1 MPRLSWQ
8 KPAPDRPSS
17 ICEPAAVTLLAAKI
31 LLAPLCV
38 VAVSL
43 AGRRWGVAVAG
54 VLGGLPVV
62 AGPILLV
69 ETLIHGRGFGAD
81 AAAGTLLGLAA
92 LTAFVVVYGR
102 VAVAAGPVPSVLCGW
117 TAFLLGVAVLSLVQP
132 PPALSLVLVAACFAL
147 GLRLL
152 PPAPSP
158 PPAAAAPP
166 WWDLPARALA
176 ALGLVLTLTAVS
188 GALGPHLSGLLA
200 PFPIITSVLA
210 VFTHA
215 HGGVAQVGV
224 LLRNFLSASTASP
237 PSASCSRSPCPR
249 WRPPPPSASR
259 RRRRSPC
266 RRRPSPALAPPAR
279 ALDSVEQASR
289 LVSYSPAL
297 RSQRPT
303 SPGSPSAASAS
314 A

>member
-1 MPRLSWQ
+1 MTKSLTVRGV
-8 KPAPDRPSS
+8 AP

-43 AGRRWGVAVAG
+43 AGRRWGMAVAG

-69 ETLIHGRGFGAD
+69 VTLLHGDGFGAD

-102 VAVAAGPVPSVLCGW
+102 FSATAWPIQSVLCGW
-117 TAFLLGVAVLSLVQP
+117 TAFLLGIAVLSLIQP
-132 PPALSLVLVAACFAL
+132 PPALSLILVAVCFAL

-152 PPAPSP
+152 PPASWP
-158 PPAAAAPP
+158 PPAATAPP
-166 WWDLPARALA
+166 WRDLPARALA
-176 ALGLVLTLTAVS
+176 ALGLVLALTAVS

-215 HGGVAQVGV
+215 HGGFAQVSV
-224 LLRNFLSASTASP
+224 LLRNFLFGFYGFAAFCFVL
-237 PSASCSRSPCPR
+237 AI
-249 WRPPPPSASR
+249 AL
-259 RRRRSPC
+259 
-266 RRRPSPALAPPAR
+266 PALAIATAFGLATTA
-279 ALDSVEQASR
+279 ALAAQATTFLLRSR
-289 LVSYSPAL
+289 LLLAPS
-297 RSQRPT
+297 T
-303 SPGSPSAASAS
+303 S
-314 A
+314 

>member
-1 MPRLSWQ
+1 MRLVI
-8 KPAPDRPSS
+8 PT

-69 ETLIHGRGFGAD
+69 ETQLHGRDFGAD

-102 VAVAAGPVPSVLCGW
+102 RATAAGPLVSVLCGW
-117 TAFLLGVAVLSLVQP
+117 TAFLVAVALLSPIEPPPELSLI
-132 PPALSLVLVAACFAL
+132 LVGTGFAL
-147 GLRLL
+147 GLKLL
-152 PPAPSP
+152 PPAPKRALP
-158 PPAAAAPP
+158 PAAPP
-166 WWDLPARALA
+166 WWDLPGRALA
-176 ALGLVLTLTAVS
+176 ALTLVLALTAAS

-210 VFTHA
+210 AFTHA
-215 HGGVAQVGV
+215 HGGVAQVDL
-224 LLRNFLSASTASP
+224 LLRNFLVGFYGFAAFCFVLAIALPTLATGAAFGLATAV
-237 PSASCSRSPCPR
+237 ALTVQATIFYLR
-249 WRPPPPSASR
+249 ASR
-259 RRRRSPC
+259 PVS
-266 RRRPSPALAPPAR
+266 AL
-279 ALDSVEQASR
+279 
-289 LVSYSPAL
+289 
-297 RSQRPT
+297 
-303 SPGSPSAASAS
+303 
-314 A
+314 

>member
-1 MPRLSWQ
+1 M
-8 KPAPDRPSS
+8 
-17 ICEPAAVTLLAAKI
+17 TLLAAKV
-31 LLAPLCV
+31 LLSPLCV

-43 AGRRWGVAVAG
+43 AGRRWGMAAAG

-69 ETLIHGRGFGAD
+69 ETLLHGRDFGSD

-102 VAVAAGPVPSVLCGW
+102 AATRTGPARSVLCGW
-117 TAFLLGVAVLSLVQP
+117 AAFLLGVAVLSPVKP
-132 PPALSLVLVAACFAL
+132 PPALSLVFVAACFAL

-152 PPAPSP
+152 PP
-158 PPAAAAPP
+158 PPADPPAPVTPP

-176 ALGLVLTLTAVS
+176 ALALVLALTAAS

-215 HGGVAQVGV
+215 HGGAVQLDL
-224 LLRNFLSASTASP
+224 LLRNFLRGFYGFAAFCFALTTALPASTTAV
-237 PSASCSRSPCPR
+237 AFGLAAAVALGVQAAVFCST
-249 WRPPPPSASR
+249 R
-259 RRRRSPC
+259 RG
-266 RRRPSPALAPPAR
+266 
-279 ALDSVEQASR
+279 
-289 LVSYSPAL
+289 
-297 RSQRPT
+297 T
-303 SPGSPSAASAS
+303 
-314 A
+314 

>member
-1 MPRLSWQ
+1 M
-8 KPAPDRPSS
+8 
-17 ICEPAAVTLLAAKI
+17 TLLAAK
-31 LLAPLCV
+31 LLLSPLCV

-43 AGRRWGVAVAG
+43 AGRRWGMAVAG

-69 ETLIHGRGFGAD
+69 ETLLHGRDFGAD

-102 VAVAAGPVPSVLCGW
+102 VAETAGPVPSLLCGW
-117 TAFLLGVAVLSLVQP
+117 AAFLLGVAVLNPVQP

-158 PPAAAAPP
+158 PPTIAAPP
-166 WWDLPARALA
+166 RWDLPARALA
-176 ALGLVLTLTAVS
+176 ALGLVLALTAVS

-200 PFPIITSVLA
+200 PFPIITSILT

-215 HGGVAQVGV
+215 HGGFAPVAI
-224 LLRNFLSASTASP
+224 LLRNFLLGFYGFAAFCFVLAVALPTLTTA
-237 PSASCSRSPCPR
+237 A
-249 WRPPPPSASR
+249 AFGLATAA
-259 RRRRSPC
+259 
-266 RRRPSPALAPPAR
+266 ALA
-279 ALDSVEQASR
+279 VQATIFLGAKEVAAGSR
-289 LVSYSPAL
+289 TA
-297 RSQRPT
+297 
-303 SPGSPSAASAS
+303 
-314 A
+314 

>member
-1 MPRLSWQ
+1 M
-8 KPAPDRPSS
+8 
-17 ICEPAAVTLLAAKI
+17 TLLAAKI

-43 AGRRWGVAVAG
+43 AGRRWGLAVAG

-62 AGPILLV
+62 AGPILLI
-69 ETLIHGRGFGAD
+69 ETLLHGRGFGAD

-102 VAVAAGPVPSVLCGW
+102 VAVVAGPVPSVLCGW
-117 TAFLLGVAVLSLVQP
+117 TAFLLGVGVLSLFQP
-132 PPALSLVLVAACFAL
+132 PLALSLALVVACFVL

-152 PPAPSP
+152 QPAPAPLP

-210 VFTHA
+210 AFTHA
-215 HGGVAQVGV
+215 HEGVAQVGV
-224 LLRNFLSASTASP
+224 LLRNFLVGFYGFAAFCFVLAVTLPTLESAAAFGLATA
-237 PSASCSRSPCPR
+237 A
-249 WRPPPPSASR
+249 
-259 RRRRSPC
+259 
-266 RRRPSPALAPPAR
+266 ALAVQATTSLPWSCLQPQ
-279 ALDSVEQASR
+279 QAS
-289 LVSYSPAL
+289 
-297 RSQRPT
+297 
-303 SPGSPSAASAS
+303 
-314 A
+314 

>member
-1 MPRLSWQ
+1 MPS
-8 KPAPDRPSS
+8 PAS

-43 AGRRWGVAVAG
+43 AGRRWGMAVAG

-69 ETLIHGRGFGAD
+69 VTLLHGRDFGAD
-81 AAAGTLLGLAA
+81 AAGGTLLGLAA

-102 VAVAAGPVPSVLCGW
+102 VAPAAGPVPSVLGGW
-117 TAFLLGVAVLSLVQP
+117 ASFLLAVAVLRPVQP
-132 PPALSLVLVAACFAL
+132 PAALSLAFVAACYAL

-152 PPAPSP
+152 PPASSP
-158 PPAAAAPP
+158 LPAVAAPP

-176 ALGLVLTLTAVS
+176 ALGLVVTLTAVS

-210 VFTHA
+210 FFS
-215 HGGVAQVGV
+215 HGEFGAERTLV
-224 LLRNFLSASTASP
+224 LLRNFLFGFYGFAAFCFVLAVSLPSLTTA
-237 PSASCSRSPCPR
+237 AAFCV
-249 WRPPPPSASR
+249 AVAA
-259 RRRRSPC
+259 
-266 RRRPSPALAPPAR
+266 ALAT
-279 ALDSVEQASR
+279 QAAVFLLR
-289 LVSYSPAL
+289 PAL
-297 RSQRPT
+297 RR
-303 SPGSPSAASAS
+303 ARVRW
-314 A
+314 